1 MIGKTPELIKD
12 FYSKYNPSGKNVLE
26 VGSLDVNGNIK
37 DLLLERYSNY
47 IGIDMRD
54 GANVDMVVDGHD
66 IKKHFK
72 KESFDLVICID
83 TLEHDSKFWLTVE
96 NMRWVL
102 KKGGWLILGAPSLK
116 HPRHNHPYD
125 YYRFFKSA
133 FEVFLKGYKD
143 VYTVEQTYS
152 GDNADLPDQVYGWGR
167 KP

>member
-1 MIGKTPELIKD
+1 MIGPTREFLQKLID
-12 FYSKYNPSGKNVLE
+12 THHPTGDVLE
-26 VGSLDVNGNIK
+26 VGSLDVNGN
-37 DLLLERYSNY
+37 LREFFLSNFKSY
-47 IGIDMRD
+47 VGIDMRD

-83 TLEHDSKFWLTVE
+83 TLEHDCKFWETVE

-102 KKGGWLILGAPSLK
+102 KRGGWLILGAPSLK
-116 HPRHNHPYD
+116 HPRHNHPHD

-133 FEVFLKGYKD
+133 FEVFLEGYEE
-143 VYTVEQTYS
+143 VYTVEQLYS